1 MMYVFYILDYVF
13 WGRIKGL
20 RAASQI
26 WDAAQTSLDPLE
38 I

>member
-20 RAASQI
+20 RAASQ
-26 WDAAQTSLDPLE
+26 TSLDPLE